1 MDLFESL
8 IECRLGELLEQR
20 EMTLTELSD
29 RVGVSVVNL
38 SKLKNNHAKAVRFS
52 TLIAICDVLECTPG
66 DLLVLAP

>member
-1 MDLFESL
+1 MSESL

-66 DLLVLAP
+66 DLLVLAQ

>member
-1 MDLFESL
+1 MSESL

-66 DLLVLAP
+66 DLLVLAH